1 MKLHTTMSVQLLW
14 RIYGGV
20 ASSYSSFRYVENRL
34 TVVGSGIYTLPMSL
48 HIDESKKDM
57 TSKESPSYKVLLFFA
72 AIAVA
77 IGVLAR
83 IYNLSFPAKAVF
95 DEVYFPVF
103 AFNFLHGIQSFDVHP
118 PLGKLMIAAGIAVFG
133 NTGIGWRIVPVIFG
147 IGLVILSALLGR
159 ELTKNRYAFLLAP
172 ILFSLDGLL
181 VVYSRVGLMD
191 GVLLCVVLLAFYGA
205 LRTGGKASLVCVAL
219 LFGIAVSI
227 KWIGIGLLLPLLYVL
242 WRKKK
247 LTQFLYFLPI
257 SVIVY
262 GLSVLSGDWIAH
274 DPHPWAA
281 MLEWHKQAF
290 HYHLYLTATHP
301 WSSATCFVFLRTRP
315 CGKNYSYYFA
325 GESNHMVG
333 EYTCGSVEYGIRST
347 KNTTKTEGYS

>member
-103 AFNFLHGIQSFDVHP
+103 AF
-118 PLGKLMIAAGIAVFG
+118 A
-133 NTGIGWRIVPVIFG
+133 
-147 IGLVILSALLGR
+147 
-159 ELTKNRYAFLLAP
+159 RY
-172 ILFSLDGLL
+172 S
-181 VVYSRVGLMD
+181 VV
-191 GVLLCVVLLAFYGA
+191 
-205 LRTGGKASLVCVAL
+205 
-219 LFGIAVSI
+219 
-227 KWIGIGLLLPLLYVL
+227 
-242 WRKKK
+242 
-247 LTQFLYFLPI
+247 
-257 SVIVY
+257 
-262 GLSVLSGDWIAH
+262 
-274 DPHPWAA
+274 
-281 MLEWHKQAF
+281 
-290 HYHLYLTATHP
+290 
-301 WSSATCFVFLRTRP
+301 
-315 CGKNYSYYFA
+315 
-325 GESNHMVG
+325 
-333 EYTCGSVEYGIRST
+333 
-347 KNTTKTEGYS
+347 